1 MIAAIVVGCSS
12 PLEEKHYRVTPQP
25 PAIER
30 VQAYLQRYA
39 DGQPVSSELTVF
51 PGLIS
56 DLKETGNE
64 HLPIVQGVYHDLQAN
79 PDRAQ
84 RIARRALK
92 ELDGGK

>member
-1 MIAAIVVGCSS
+1 M
-12 PLEEKHYRVTPQP
+12 PPRTPQP

-56 DLKETGNE
+56 DLQETGNE
-64 HLPIVQGVYHDLQAN
+64 HHSMVQEVYEDLQVN
-79 PDRAQ
+79 PRRAQ
-84 RIARRALK
+84 RIAREALK
-92 ELDGGK
+92 KINPAGS